1 MKLSI
6 VIVNYNVRYY
16 LEQCL
21 LSVEKALTGVGG
33 EVFVV
38 DNNSSDE
45 SMSYLRGKF
54 PWVRY
59 IQNEENVGFSRANN
73 QALREARGEYVLL
86 LNPDTF
92 VGERTLR
99 ECIDFMDKNPQAG
112 MCGVGML
119 RVDGSFA
126 PVSRRGV
133 PTPFVAFCKMSGL
146 GSLFPKSRLFGRY
159 YMQYLNKQS
168 INPIE
173 IVSGAFMFIRKEAL
187 DKVGLLDES
196 FFMYG
201 EDIDLSYRVL
211 KAGYQNYYI
220 PTQILHYKGESTK
233 KDSLKYVN
241 AFHKAMVI
249 FFKKHFTHYSTIY
262 SAFITLTVVMRGTM
276 SYVMQKTYAWS
287 HKNPKMKRQK
297 FLIVSDGGN
306 LAEMKEIAEKHQFKY
321 DVFHSRLGDMPSTD
335 VLYRDYDYIVFDTS
349 RYPFSAILEFFRH
362 DEPNRRRPMIATY
375 VPSNKTIMTFQGAI
389 H

>member
-21 LSVEKALTGVGG
+21 LSVEKALSGVCG

-38 DNNSSDE
+38 DNNSTDD
-45 SMSYLRGKF
+45 SMPYLKAKF

-59 IQNEENVGFSRANN
+59 IENKENLGFSRANN
-73 QALREARGEYVLL
+73 QALCEARGDYVLL

-92 VGERTLR
+92 IGERTLR

-119 RVDGSFA
+119 KVDGSFA
-126 PVSRRGV
+126 PESRRGV
-133 PTPFVAFCKMSGL
+133 PTPFVAFCKMTGL
-146 GSLFPKSRLFGRY
+146 GTLSPKSRLFGKY
-159 YMQYLNKQS
+159 YMQYLNKYS

-173 IVSGAFMFIRKEAL
+173 IVSGAFMFIRKSVL
-187 DKVGLLDES
+187 DQIGLLDET

-211 KAGYQNYYI
+211 KAGYQNYYL

-233 KDSLKYVN
+233 KDSIKYVN

-249 FFKKHFTHYSTIY
+249 FFKKHFTQYSSIY
-262 SAFITLTVVMRGTM
+262 SAFITLTIMMKGVMT
-276 SYVMQKTYAWS
+276 YVIHKTQSWS
-287 HKNPKMKRQK
+287 SRKHEVKRLK
-297 FLIVSDGGN
+297 FLIVSDGQN
-306 LAEMKEIAEKHQFKY
+306 LNDMKSIAEKHQFQY
-321 DVFHSRLGDMPSTD
+321 DVFHSRLGDVPSTD

-349 RYPFSAILEFFRH
+349 RYPFSSILEFFRH
-362 DEPNRRRPMIATY
+362 DDPNRQSPLIATY
-375 VPSNKTIMTFQGAI
+375 IPSNKSIMTFHGALN
-389 H
+389 